1 MSEFTCEH
9 CGKTFRSEKTL
20 SIHMCEAKRR
30 LEMKSDPAVALG
42 YMGFQKFYSMNG
54 VKKEKTYE
62 EFAKSPYF
70 KAFHRWAMYCRHTK
84 VVDPIVY
91 LDWLLKEQIKIDK
104 WNTDRIYDTYLKSF
118 LYTEPVEPALTR
130 SWQTFSE
137 WADDMTSVS
146 SHYLVH
152 ASTSRIVNDI
162 TRGRLSPWI
171 LYVSSH
177 GQEVLSRLNQE
188 QLALIIDYI
197 DPDRWLKKIDKN
209 PVDLE
214 TAKQWLSEKGI
225 S

>member
-1 MSEFTCEH
+1 
-9 CGKTFRSEKTL
+9 
-20 SIHMCEAKRR
+20 MCEAKRR
-30 LEMKSDPAVALG
+30 LEMQNEPAVALG

-54 VKKEKTYE
+54 VKREKTYE

-70 KAFHRWAMYCRHTK
+70 KAFHRWAMYCRNTK
-84 VVDPIVY
+84 VVDPMYY
-91 LDWLLKEQIKIDK
+91 LDWLLKEQVKVDK
-104 WNTDRIYDTYLKSF
+104 WNTDRVYDTYLKNF
-118 LYTEPVEPALTR
+118 LYNEPAEPALTR
-130 SWQTFSE
+130 TWQTFTD
-137 WADDMTSVS
+137 WANEMTSIP

-152 ASTSRIVNDI
+152 ASTSRIVSDI

-171 LYVSSH
+171 LYVSSL

-209 PVDLE
+209 PVELE
-214 TAKQWLSEKGI
+214 VAKQWLTEKSI